1 MQPLEAVAP
10 IRLSEVPPAA
20 RWSPALRIAFRFLF
34 SYFVLC
40 FLIDRILG
48 FNETLLGK
56 YAGLWH
62 AVVVWVG
69 KQVLHT
75 RYDIDA
81 VEHGISNTAH
91 GTILFLCYLALAAVA
106 TAVWSALDRK
116 RENYARLYQGFR
128 LLLRLVLALAMI
140 SYGTLKAIPTQM
152 IAPPP
157 LFVLLQRFGELPP
170 MRLLWLFIG
179 SSPAYESFTGC
190 AELLGG
196 ILLLLPRTTL
206 LGALICCADMTM
218 VVMLNFCYDV
228 HVKLYSLH
236 LLGMAVL
243 LVLPDLRRLADLFL
257 FNRAVEPARTPRL
270 FARKGLDAGLQ
281 ALLLLFGLTAIGM
294 DFHHSHEQYKQFHP
308 PRPPLYGA
316 WSVDEF
322 AVDGREVPL
331 FTDPRRWRW
340 AVFQNPGRLTVEL
353 MIGARQGYDLDLD
366 MKSRIMTLAKRR
378 VDPRGNLSP
387 GADGRARFSFD
398 ASRPDALILDGTLN
412 GRPTHARLS
421 RMALTAS
428 NFRWIIVF
436 PKEEE

>member
-1 MQPLEAVAP
+1 V
-10 IRLSEVPPAA
+10 
-20 RWSPALRIAFRFLF
+20 
-34 SYFVLC
+34 
-40 FLIDRILG
+40 
-48 FNETLLGK
+48 K
-56 YAGLWH
+56 YGELWH
-62 AVVVWVG
+62 VVVVWVG

-75 RYDIDA
+75 RYDISE

-91 GTILFLCYLALAAVA
+91 GTILFLCYVAAAAVA
-106 TAVWSALDRK
+106 TAVWSVLDRR
-116 RENYARLYQGFR
+116 RENYERLHQWLR
-128 LLLRLVLALAMI
+128 LLLRFFLALAMFT
-140 SYGTLKAIPTQM
+140 YGTLKVIPTQM

-179 SSPAYESFTGC
+179 ASPAYESFTGC

-228 HVKLYSLH
+228 HVKLYSMH
-236 LLGMAVL
+236 LLCMAVL
-243 LVLPDLRRLADLFL
+243 LVLPDLRRLAGLFL
-257 FNRAVEPARTPRL
+257 FNRTVEPARTPRL
-270 FARKGLDAGLQ
+270 FARKGLDLGLQ
-281 ALLLLFGLTAIGM
+281 TLFLLLGLTVIEM
-294 DFHHSHEQYKQFHP
+294 DFQESYKRYKQFHP

-322 AVDGREVPL
+322 AVDGKEVPL
-331 FTDPRRWRW
+331 FTDPQRWRW

-353 MIGARQGYDLDLD
+353 MIGARQGYNLDLD
-366 MKSRIMTLAKRR
+366 TKGRIMMLAKRR
-378 VDPRGNLSP
+378 VDPQGNLLL
-387 GADGRARFSFD
+387 GADGKPQVAPDGRARFSFD
-398 ASRPDALILDGTLN
+398 ASRPDALVLDGVLN
-412 GRPTHARLS
+412 GHPTHARLS

-436 PKEEE
+436 PKGEE